1 MDIPK
6 LQDVKSQLVAK
17 EVDDLLTVD
26 KELSHKMQKLSTTY
40 LLFTNEDQDTKL

>member
-1 MDIPK
+1 VSYDRFLNNLDPVYPLEKMDIPK

-26 KELSHKMQKLSTTY
+26 KELSHKM
-40 LLFTNEDQDTKL
+40 